1 MGPQQVSA
9 AMQLKQSGASMFSY
23 CREIFRPPALLLSL
37 CLAISFS
44 CSKAREDSSGLGRM
58 TLPQGGEQN
67 QGERR
72 GGADGFVASQGAFG
86 DSLDARSHKAEGGAD
101 SILRRSV
108 ESTASE
114 SDGISCDKEGGCSV
128 APGCFLDQ
136 NIESLEVVFHRED
149 AARGWNYTL
158 PLGAAA
164 QDHGQQGEVLELG
177 LDELVLG
184 LDDGAG
190 VAVTFD
196 DAAAPLRAQVQGFQ
210 GRKIGDIKSLNLR
223 WVLKPAPQMQQQ
235 QEKSS
240 SGETQAST
248 EVASSGGGQP
258 AQTVAQLRSREEEE
272 RSSLQANQ
280 QRLSSPLFKEVSLLV
295 NGEKLYSAPWEV
307 FQEESQ
313 VQEGAGLSPGEEQL
327 YRLHHAHTLDVE
339 GLRELLALTPEG
351 QLGVAEHQKIRQH
364 VDGFYFER
372 YLYERGCGRGYA
384 YLEDLAA
391 AEKDSAAAKV
401 LENTHAQRAH

>member
-58 TLPQGGEQN
+58 TLPHGGEQN
-67 QGERR
+67 QGEQR
-72 GGADGFVASQGAFG
+72 GGADGFVASQEAFG

-108 ESTASE
+108 ESAA
-114 SDGISCDKEGGCSV
+114 SDGVSCDKEGGCSV

-136 NIESLEVVFHRED
+136 NIESLEVVFHKED

-164 QDHGQQGEVLELG
+164 QDHEQQGEVLELG

-196 DAAAPLRAQVQGFQ
+196 AAAPLRAQVQGFQ
-210 GRKIGDIKSLNLR
+210 GRKVGDIKSLNLW
-223 WVLKPAPQMQQQ
+223 WVLKPAPQMQQP
-235 QEKSS
+235 EKSS

-248 EVASSGGGQP
+248 EVASSGDEQP
-258 AQTVAQLRSREEEE
+258 VPKVGVQPRSREEE
-272 RSSLQANQ
+272 RSSLQVSQ
-280 QRLSSPLFKEVSLLV
+280 HRLSSPLFKEVSLLV

-313 VQEGAGLSPGEEQL
+313 VQEGAGLSPGKEQL

-364 VDGFYFER
+364 ADGFYFER
-372 YLYERGCGRGYA
+372 YLYEHACGRGYA

-391 AEKDSAAAKV
+391 AGKDSAAAKT